1 MLAKRLPSI
10 LTLLTMDQALPTAKV
25 RSLENHSPTF
35 TPMGGPQ
42 THP

>member
-35 TPMGGPQ
+35 IPMGGPQ